1 MIRIEG
7 LCKAFGEHVLFKDFS
22 LEVKDKEFGVFTG
35 VSGCGKTT
43 LLNMIGGIEPVDA
56 GRILVDDL
64 EITKART
71 LQTY

>member
-35 VSGCGKTT
+35 VS
-43 LLNMIGGIEPVDA
+43 
-56 GRILVDDL
+56 
-64 EITKART
+64 
-71 LQTY
+71 